1 MTIDEFSEGD
11 SFLHRLDPRVKITIT
26 AVFSLVVAL
35 EQSIFAAAAA
45 VMLPT
50 AVFIA
55 ARAPLWEMLKRLA
68 AVNGFILFL
77 WFFLPFTHPG
87 EVLASFGPVS
97 ATRDGLML
105 ALLLTFKSNAIVLA
119 VITFLGTSSV
129 FSLMS
134 ALSSMGLPDKLTH
147 LFFFCYRYVHVVH
160 EEYHRLV
167 TAMKVRSFRPRTNV
181 HTYRS
186 YAYLVG
192 MLLVRSFERAGRI
205 ASAMKCRGFKGKFYL
220 LHQPA
225 MKGSDYLAAASGA
238 ALSVLLL
245 VL

>member
-1 MTIDEFSEGD
+1 MTVDEFSQGD
-11 SFLHRLDPRVKITIT
+11 SFLHRLDPRVKIAVT
-26 AVFSLVVAL
+26 AIFSVVVAL
-35 EQSIFAAAAA
+35 EHSIIAAAAA
-45 VMLPT
+45 LVLPI
-50 AVFIA
+50 AVFVA
-55 ARAPLWEMLKRLA
+55 ARAPVRQILKRLA
-68 AVNGFILFL
+68 VVNGFILFL

-87 EVLASFGPVS
+87 ETLASFGPVS
-97 ATRDGLML
+97 MTREGVLL
-105 ALLLTFKSNAIVLA
+105 ALLLTIKSNAILLA

-129 FSLMS
+129 FSLMN
-134 ALSSMGLPDKLTH
+134 ALNSMGMPDKLTH

-167 TAMKVRSFRPRTNV
+167 TAMKVRSFRPRTNF

-192 MLLVRSFERAGRI
+192 MLLVRSFERSGRI

-220 LHQPA
+220 FHRPA
-225 MKGSDYLAAASGA
+225 MRRSDYLAAASGA